1 MTCIETGLT
10 RTRLLQEAA
19 QLQAER
25 RDAQGQAEEMREKL
39 DKVGQ
44 LQAAQGEGGATTI
57 RPLLLVL

>member
-1 MTCIETGLT
+1 VTCIETGLT